1 MSCQLVQILSVR
13 GEGKT
18 FETMIAHLNGI
29 LLKKTPQSIVIETG
43 GVGYEVFVPLSTF
56 YRLPEADDPVRLH
69 IYNHVR
75 EDALLLFG
83 FDTRLEKELFIIL
96 ISVSGIGPKL
106 SINILSGIGPEELLQ
121 AIAAGDTA
129 RLQAIPGVGKKT
141 AERIVLEL
149 KDRAARLAGEQDME
163 ILSAPDAG
171 EKAVMDD
178 ALSALVNLGY
188 SPKAAKSAI
197 EKSRPQLSTLKLEDL
212 IRKALKVL
220 A

>member
-1 MSCQLVQILSVR
+1 
-13 GEGKT
+13 
-18 FETMIAHLNGI
+18 MIAHLNGI
-29 LLKKTPQSIVIETG
+29 LLRKAPQSIIVETG

-56 YRLPEADDPVRLH
+56 YRLPEIDDPVRLH

-83 FDTRLEKELFIIL
+83 FDTRLEKDLFLIL
-96 ISVSGIGPKL
+96 ISVSGIGPRL
-106 SINILSGIGPEELLQ
+106 AINVLSGIGPDELLQ
-121 AIAAGDTA
+121 AIAAGDSA

-149 KDRAARLAGEQDME
+149 KDRAARLAGERDLE
-163 ILSAPDAG
+163 IPSAPDAG
-171 EKAVMDD
+171 ETAVIED

-188 SPKAAKSAI
+188 ASKSAKSAI
-197 EKSRPQLSTLKLEDL
+197 EKSRSQLSALTLENL
-212 IRKALKVL
+212 IRKALKIL